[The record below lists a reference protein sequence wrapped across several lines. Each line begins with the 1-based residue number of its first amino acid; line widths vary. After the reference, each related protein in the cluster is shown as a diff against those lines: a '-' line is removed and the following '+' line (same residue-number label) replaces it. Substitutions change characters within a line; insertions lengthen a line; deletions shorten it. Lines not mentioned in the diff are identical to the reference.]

1 MWRMTCQRATRGG
14 FVRLTPTLLLRQ
26 SSQAPN
32 FLIKAAFSLPCW
44 DKGPLRLLLVRR
56 LLETLAPSLREKIDW
71 CKVGEWSALYDVLLV
86 SEDLIVALVAWVE
99 MEEFVSFLVG
109 GDESCCG

>member
-1 MWRMTCQRATRGG
+1 MPWWITWHYIWEVVCQRVTAGG
-14 FVRLTPTLLLRQ
+14 TLALTPTRLLRQ

-32 FLIKAAFSLPCW
+32 FLIKAAFSLPSR

-56 LLETLAPSLREKIDW
+56 LLETSAPSLREKIDW

-86 SEDLIVALVAWVE
+86 SEDLRVALVA
-99 MEEFVSFLVG
+99 
-109 GDESCCG
+109 